1 MATKQYKVNYEVTV
15 SREEESK
22 NVTIRGERVYEA
34 GSAEQA
40 EERANEEWENGLE
53 SSFIDGKHLL
63 DDDIFDVS
71 LDILEVTPA
80 IVEKEK
86 NL

>member
-1 MATKQYKVNYEVTV
+1 M
-15 SREEESK
+15 SHEEESK

-40 EERANEEWENGLE
+40 EERANEEWKNGLE